1 MNKLRTSGVSLALV
15 FLMGIGALRA
25 QALRPRAVRFGPN
38 IDLSAAQ
45 PATLWHH
52 EPAIG
57 ANPSDPKNLVA
68 GYFGH
73 LTQNSSIGCFAA
85 YTADAGTT
93 WAPAGTVPLASIYD
107 ACFDP
112 SIAADASGTFYYG
125 YLDFHGTPDG
135 VLTTTDI
142 RVARST
148 DGGRSFTEFST
159 PVVGQ
164 IGFGESDPDK
174 PWITVDSQPKSRFR
188 GTIYVTFTDLVFFS
202 PSTGDFMIKSMVSRD
217 GGKTWS
223 TPVIVSRLV
232 DVFSS
237 QLVLDSLTVIAPDGT
252 AYLVYHDFDTAAI
265 RDSIKFVKSKDG
277 GKTWSQP
284 ADVAANIPSPGLY
297 QLDNGDP
304 HFGTGSTF
312 GVSASSYPTAAVA
325 PDGTIYVAWADFA
338 QGHCVPEPSSGIPAC
353 YNADVRLSV
362 SKDGGGS
369 WSTPRKV
376 NDDATSADQF
386 LPWIATGP
394 DGLLSLIWQDRRLDP
409 KLIDYDLFYTNTADG
424 RTFLPNVRVSSQS
437 SNVDAAFFEGDYN
450 NLAVTSEGI
459 FPAWNDGR
467 FNSVQIF
474 TARGTLAP

>member
-1 MNKLRTSGVSLALV
+1 
-15 FLMGIGALRA
+15 
-25 QALRPRAVRFGPN
+25 
-38 IDLSAAQ
+38 
-45 PATLWHH
+45 
-52 EPAIG
+52 
-57 ANPSDPKNLVA
+57 
-68 GYFGH
+68 
-73 LTQNSSIGCFAA
+73 
-85 YTADAGTT
+85 
-93 WAPAGTVPLASIYD
+93 
-107 ACFDP
+107 
-112 SIAADASGTFYYG
+112 
-125 YLDFHGTPDG
+125 
-135 VLTTTDI
+135 
-142 RVARST
+142 
-148 DGGRSFTEFST
+148 
-159 PVVGQ
+159 
-164 IGFGESDPDK
+164 
-174 PWITVDSQPKSRFR
+174 
-188 GTIYVTFTDLVFFS
+188 
-202 PSTGDFMIKSMVSRD
+202 MVSRD